1 VEEDVE
7 MSVLDAIDDEE
18 RVRGRG
24 WDQSGEWKVFDDG
37 DIVRVPIPR
46 RVRVRIGVAGGSG
59 SRDQEHGE
67 DEHMPARNDRRQQHE
82 VPNAQGLSNRG
93 KVNQSIGFLERI
105 LMTSEIDEGVGRID
119 HDVENLQRAIARLWT
134 AVERYS
140 EEIA

>member
-1 VEEDVE
+1 
-7 MSVLDAIDDEE
+7 
-18 RVRGRG
+18 
-24 WDQSGEWKVFDDG
+24 
-37 DIVRVPIPR
+37 
-46 RVRVRIGVAGGSG
+46 
-59 SRDQEHGE
+59 
-67 DEHMPARNDRRQQHE
+67 MPARNDRRQQHE